1 MTLKRP
7 VPFRLYLITDRRL
20 AVTGGLL
27 EACEQALS
35 GADGF
40 PERAVALQLREKD
53 LGGRELYE
61 IAVSLR
67 EVCRRHGA
75 IFLVNDRL
83 DVALAAD
90 ADGAHLPAN
99 SFDVKDARRLLGPQ
113 RLIGVSAHNVAELK
127 RAADEGADFA
137 VFGPVFEPLS
147 KGSWTAPCGVAGF
160 AEARHAVALP
170 LYALGGIT
178 AERVEPLLAAG
189 AAGVGVIGAVFGSG
203 DPAEATRTL
212 LRSMYK

>member
-1 MTLKRP
+1 MTRKRP

-20 AVTGGLL
+20 AGADGLL
-27 EACEQALS
+27 EACERALS
-35 GADGF
+35 GADSSPAGS
-40 PERAVALQLREKD
+40 VALQLREKD

-67 EVCRRHGA
+67 EVCRHHGA
-75 IFLVNDRL
+75 LFLVNDRL

-90 ADGAHLPAN
+90 ADGVHLPAN
-99 SFDVKDARRLLGPQ
+99 SFDVKDARRLIGPQ
-113 RLIGVSAHNVAELK
+113 RLIGVSAHSVAEIK
-127 RAADEGADFA
+127 RAAGEGADFA

-178 AERVEPLLAAG
+178 AERIESLLAAG
-189 AAGVGVIGAVFGSG
+189 AQGVGVIGAVFGSD
-203 DPAEATRTL
+203 DPAAATRSL

>member
-20 AVTGGLL
+20 AGTGGLL
-27 EACEQALS
+27 EACERALS

-40 PERAVALQLREKD
+40 PPGSVALQLREKD

-61 IAVSLR
+61 MAVPLC
-67 EVCRRHGA
+67 EVCRRRGA
-75 IFLVNDRL
+75 LFLVNDRL
-83 DVALAAD
+83 DVAFTAD
-90 ADGAHLPAN
+90 ADGAHLAAN
-99 SFDVKDARRLLGPQ
+99 SFSVKDARRLLGPQ

-127 RAADEGADFA
+127 RAADDGADFA

-147 KGSWTAPCGVAGF
+147 KGSWATPCDVAGF
-160 AEARHAVALP
+160 AEACRAVALP
-170 LYALGGIT
+170 LYALGGVT

-203 DPAEATRTL
+203 DPAAATRSL
-212 LRSMYK
+212 LRSLYK